1 MKNLSKKSLLL
12 LTILL
17 TGCGEL
23 TTSDTKDNNSQIN
36 SDTPQSNDIE
46 EQESSTTATNGQGTR
61 PIISSNSK
69 VQLKDIIK
77 TIRSMK
83 TSGLNKTQYSKI
95 MDWTEI
101 IVAEVNELTAKN
113 FKTLILNYKKREL
126 IYLGHDIFSTDK
138 TLHIYENE
146 QPTFIGMNPSKGGD
160 VVIIN
165 KNSEIANV
173 QDSIIICTGDLNISH
188 SHNNIIIVNGKLTIS
203 ADGVN
208 SKKKTDK
215 GSIIYNKGEVAVSH
229 SYGSVFLFEK
239 HIETS
244 FIYDGDCI
252 NIGTTNSSHG
262 QCNEIKTT
270 KLIED

>member
-12 LTILL
+12 FSILFI
-17 TGCGEL
+17 GCGEI

-36 SDTPQSNDIE
+36 NNTPQQDNIE
-46 EQESSTTATNGQGTR
+46 EPESSTTATNGQGTR
-61 PIISSNSK
+61 PAISSNSTS
-69 VQLKDIIK
+69 QLKDIIK
-77 TIRSMK
+77 TIQSMK
-83 TSGLNKTQYSKI
+83 TSHSNKTQYSKI
-95 MDWTEI
+95 IDWTET
-101 IVAEVNELTAKN
+101 IVDEVNELTAKN
-113 FKTLILNYKKREL
+113 FKKLISNYRKREL
-126 IYLGHDIFSTDK
+126 TYLGHDIFSTDK

-146 QPTFIGMNPSKGGD
+146 QPTFIGLNPSKGGD

-165 KNSEIANV
+165 KDSEIANV

-188 SHNNIIIVNGKLTIS
+188 SHNNIIIVNGKLTIG

-208 SKKKTDK
+208 SKKKTDE
-215 GSIIYNKGEVAVSH
+215 GSIIYNKGEVSVSH

-252 NIGTTNSSHG
+252 NTGTTNSSHG
-262 QCNEIKTT
+262 QCNEIKTV
-270 KLIED
+270 KLTED